1 MAEINRLRQA
11 LADARD
17 EERRWAYE
25 RSKAERNS
33 AEWDRCQQK
42 CKEAHNRVRSLED
55 QIDRLR

>member
-1 MAEINRLRQA
+1 MAEIDRLRQA
-11 LADARD
+11 LANARD

-33 AEWDRCQQK
+33 AEWDQ
-42 CKEAHNRVRSLED
+42 D